1 MDQQIEKIGAASEV
15 RPICGKACFVFSLM
29 HVVLRAFVV
38 FFAVVDVSSS
48 KSSSEIGLIFYKS
61 ASYSLY
67 VVLFVIAA
75 LMAASYIRF
84 EKLKWVG
91 ISALITGLDILF
103 GIIIYFSLAFGV
115 LLLLGWLGI
124 T

>member
-1 MDQQIEKIGAASEV
+1 MDQQIDKIGTSSEL
-15 RPICGKACFVFSLM
+15 RPICGKACFVFSLI

-38 FFAVVDVSSS
+38 IFAVIDVSNS
-48 KSSSEIGLIFYKS
+48 KSTSETGLFLYKS

-67 VVLFVIAA
+67 GVLFVIAA

-91 ISALITGLDILF
+91 ISALITGLDIFF
-103 GIIIYFSLAFGV
+103 GIIIYFSLAFGIV
-115 LLLLGWLGI
+115 LLLDWLRI
-124 T
+124 I

>member
-1 MDQQIEKIGAASEV
+1 MNHQIEKIGPVSEV
-15 RPICGKACFVFSLM
+15 RSVCGKICFVFSLI

-38 FFAVVDVSSS
+38 IFAVIDVGNS
-48 KSSSEIGLIFYKS
+48 KSTSETGLFLYKS

-75 LMAASYIRF
+75 LMTASYIRF

-103 GIIIYFSLAFGV
+103 GVIIYFSLAFGIF
-115 LLLLGWLGI
+115 LLLGWLGI